1 MTLHEALA
9 KLAEYAEAG
18 QVSPAVLGE
27 VLGGEVRG
35 AYDVGG
41 EMAVF
46 IRYPGWELALHRK
59 DEDVAMRAIIRGMN
73 EPPVPPWMVATVNV
87 GEYPISW
94 MGFVRVVDAAL
105 EAMRK
110 KEGRP

>member
-9 KLAEYAEAG
+9 KLVEYAEAG
-18 QVSPAVLGE
+18 QVSPAVLAE
-27 VLGGEVRG
+27 VLGGKVSG

-41 EMAVF
+41 EAAVF
-46 IRYPGWELALHRK
+46 IRYPGWELALHYK
-59 DEDVAMRAIIRGMN
+59 DGGNAMLAIIRGVS
-73 EPPVPPWMVATVNV
+73 ESSVLPWMVATVNV
-87 GEYPISW
+87 GEYPITW